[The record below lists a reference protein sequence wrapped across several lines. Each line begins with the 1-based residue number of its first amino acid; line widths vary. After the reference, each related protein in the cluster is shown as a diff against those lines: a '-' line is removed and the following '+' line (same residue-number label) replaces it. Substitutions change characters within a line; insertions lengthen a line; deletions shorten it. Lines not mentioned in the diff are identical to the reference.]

1 MLLNDPFTIGPKRRD
16 FVPTICA
23 TCVVFRGLAVHWWK
37 LPVFRPHRRKH
48 CLDAAHSYACFYVVY
63 ASVCVGLLNGSA
75 DPPPAARLRI
85 VFTARCYASAL
96 LAMGLCPS
104 VRLSVTSRKAQFLGK
119 ILRHAHARLEAVEN
133 RYSQHDTPAS
143 HIRQMAAR
151 RYNLTC
157 LLRFRRFT
165 EFWLL
170 FCGNNAR
177 KRLTAD
183 RQCDVISFRA

>member
-1 MLLNDPFTIGPKRRD
+1 MLFKWHFYHRAQATL

-37 LPVFRPHRRKH
+37 FPVFRPHRRKH

-75 DPPPAARLRI
+75 DPRPAARLRI
-85 VFTARCYASAL
+85 VFTARCYASAV

-119 ILRHAHARLEAVEN
+119 YLGMHTHG
-133 RYSQHDTPAS
+133 
-143 HIRQMAAR
+143 
-151 RYNLTC
+151 
-157 LLRFRRFT
+157 
-165 EFWLL
+165 W
-170 FCGNNAR
+170 
-177 KRLTAD
+177 KRLRTD
-183 RQCDVISFRA
+183 IVSTIRLCLIYTLCLKKNKTLNSCP